1 MSPAQKLKV
10 FVLEDEWVARNFLVE
25 MIEATGVASVLG
37 AMGTFEDAVS
47 FVTDAE
53 PFSLDV
59 VFVDIHLVG
68 SQNSGLELIQRFV
81 KQPGAPAFVLATALR
96 EHAIEAF
103 ELGVVDYVLKP
114 FDKRRVSMCLEKI
127 SAARRSSKPSG
138 EPSRP
143 ARIVARNKRNLVF
156 LTLSEVWAL
165 EAADGSTLVHS
176 HRGKFDV
183 DLSLDTIAAS
193 FGGAF
198 LRVHRNWLVS
208 EEHVLELERDAGES
222 ALLVGSRVAGGP
234 SLRVPIA
241 RDRAATLRACLM
253 DEGVGIRRR

>member
-1 MSPAQKLKV
+1 MAT
-10 FVLEDEWVARNFLVE
+10 FDAAVA
-25 MIEATGVASVLG
+25 
-37 AMGTFEDAVS
+37 

-59 VFVDIHLVG
+59 VFVDINLVG
-68 SQNSGLELIQRFV
+68 SSNSGLELIRRFV
-81 KQPGAPAFVLATALR
+81 KQPGAPAFVLATALKD
-96 EHAIEAF
+96 HAIEAF
-103 ELGVVDYVLKP
+103 DLGAVDYVLKP
-114 FDKRRVSMCLEKI
+114 FDKHRVSKCLEKI
-127 SAARRSSKPSG
+127 NTTRSSSKPSS

-143 ARIVARNKRNLVF
+143 PRIVARNKRNLVF
-156 LTLSEVWAL
+156 LTLGEVWAL
-165 EAADGSTLVHS
+165 EASEGATLVHS
-176 HRGKFDV
+176 HRGTFDI
-183 DLSLDTIAAS
+183 DLSLETIAAS

-208 EEHVLELERDAGES
+208 EEHVLELERGAGES
-222 ALLVGSRVAGGP
+222 ALLVGSRISGGP